1 MPEEDERD
9 IMVELTMPYVKFEY
23 TAKSEQRKRASGI
36 QYMLLK
42 MIGYSEQVSSKLK
55 IKDVMTIFSI
65 SVDLT
70 PFILSELALLARTDM
85 VTLAGTTVDKLSPNT
100 PMSMIK
106 INEKSRSLYETGY
119 VRTKMEDLRDDLL
132 YMPMRNELFR
142 KVTDMQSTDLR
153 VKVEVDLAELENH
166 LRRLYPDSEITEVM
180 VSREKKDR
188 DGNILSQG
196 PKIRGYAQKIYLY
209 FNLSEGCFEVDAD
222 RSGLNIE
229 KVKASY
235 KGDALLKKIDAEVFT
250 LNDEDGLEVN
260 SWALESPE
268 GVVRCILPRDFRV
281 MKGLFF
287 YGNRIKNN
295 NPPDA
300 RFQKMGDDLG
310 CDALLVTDSEHV
322 CKYWFARGDVT
333 VKGFDGVKKNQNMVY
348 FQPIVSAETVKQCL
362 QEATS
367 NLKLPGDLDALN
379 SISSAAHNPS
389 LFVDAVCDRIENG
402 SRAVFTDTLTR
413 INRLPQK
420 VWKPLLESGLED
432 IICRRMLADG
442 GLKDATDFCSICMKN
457 EYNIIGTRL
466 IGILK
471 TKFPIAD
478 VADWSLVND
487 IGKKIVLTDDD
498 LPKEIMELIKN
509 GTSGTYESELMKNVS
524 SAAYAFSG
532 LKTATGITDPKG
544 YSFNMSQID
553 RETSEIPNLVSSLY
567 TALDSIAVLLP
578 SVTKDSRYRVFSDLK
593 PVFTALSD
601 YLKSKK
607 TKWSRSDIRN
617 EENPLLFCTVLK
629 RKMSQ
634 ALSRIGAEDVA
645 SLKEKDLVGP
655 EILNVLNEFAKE
667 SDRICTSSYDEN
679 IDPETRSKWT
689 DAVLKLEELS

>member
-1 MPEEDERD
+1 MPEEERD
-9 IMVELTMPYVKFEY
+9 ITVELTMPYVKFEY

-85 VTLAGTTVDKLSPNT
+85 VTLSGITVDKLSANT

-106 INEKSRSLYETGY
+106 ISEKSKSLYETGY
-119 VRTKMEDLRDDLL
+119 VRSKVEDLRDDLM
-132 YMPMRNELFR
+132 YMPMRTEIFR
-142 KVTDMQSTDLR
+142 SVTDMQGTETLR
-153 VKVEVDLAELENH
+153 AKIDVDQKELEMY
-166 LRRLYPDSEITEVM
+166 LRRTHPDSEISEVR
-180 VSREKKDR
+180 VSRERKDR

-196 PKIRGYAQKIYLY
+196 PKIRGYPQKVYLY

-229 KVKASY
+229 KLKASY
-235 KGDALLKKIDAEVFT
+235 KGDALLKKLDPEVFT
-250 LNDEDGLEVN
+250 LNDEDRLEVN
-260 SWALESPE
+260 SWALEPPE
-268 GVVRCILPRDFRV
+268 GIVRSILPRDFRV

-300 RFQKMGDDLG
+300 MFQKMSDDLG
-310 CDALLVTDSEHV
+310 CDSLLVTDSEHV
-322 CKYWFARGDVT
+322 CKYWFAKGDVT

-367 NLKLPGDLDALN
+367 NLKLPGDLDVLN
-379 SISSAAHNPS
+379 RISSAAHNPG

-402 SRAVFTDTLTR
+402 SRTVFMDTLTR

-420 VWKPLLESGLED
+420 VWKPLVESGLED
-432 IICRRMLADG
+432 IICRRMMAG
-442 GLKDATDFCSICMKN
+442 GELKDAADFCSICMKN

-466 IGILK
+466 IGVLK
-471 TKFPIAD
+471 AKFPIAE

-487 IGKKIVLTDDD
+487 IGKKVVLNDDD
-498 LPKEIMELIKN
+498 LPKNLMEQIKN
-509 GTSGTYESELMKNVS
+509 GTSGTYESELLKNVS
-524 SAAYAFSG
+524 SAAKAFSE
-532 LKTATGITDPKG
+532 LRSVTGIEDPKG
-544 YSFNMSQID
+544 YSFDMSQID
-553 RETSEIPNLVSSLY
+553 RDTSEIPNLVSSLY
-567 TALDSIAVLLP
+567 TALDNIAEQLPSIA
-578 SVTKDSRYRVFSDLK
+578 KDSRYRQLSELK
-593 PVFTALSD
+593 PAFTALSGFI
-601 YLKSKK
+601 KSKK
-607 TKWSRSDIRN
+607 TKWSRSEIRN
-617 EENPLLFCTVLK
+617 EQNPLLFCSVLK

-634 ALSRIGAEDVA
+634 ALSRIGAEDVTTLA
-645 SLKEKDLVGP
+645 EKELLDP
-655 EILNVLNEFAKE
+655 ETAKTLNEFLKE

-679 IDPETRSKWT
+679 IDQNRRSEWT